1 MIKTKRELDMKQIAE
16 SWTMD
21 QETAGRRVKNGAEET
36 NGKMTLL
43 RACGSNTKA
52 FSLHGKRLEHDNVR

>member
-1 MIKTKRELDMKQIAE
+1 MKQIAE

-21 QETAGRRVKNGAEET
+21 QETAGRRVKNEAEET

-52 FSLHGKRLEHDNVR
+52 FSLHSKRLEHENVR